1 MERLEAEE
9 PLDLVPDHDRE
20 VRGQDDQRRK
30 HDPEAHARQ
39 AALADPIFACA
50 ATGSVEPVRPVDRR
64 GIDWRRLVD
73 GILTPGRLSHA
84 GTI

>member
-20 VRGQDDQRRK
+20 IGGEDDQGRQ
-30 HDPEAHARQ
+30 HDPEAPACE
-39 AALADPIFACA
+39 APLANAVLSGA
-50 ATGSVEPVRPVDRR
+50 ATGPMEPVRPVDRG

>member
-20 VRGQDDQRRK
+20 VGGQDDQRRED
-30 HDPEAHARQ
+30 DPETHARQ
-39 AALADPIFACA
+39 AALADPILARA
-50 ATGSVEPVRPVDRR
+50 ATGSVEPVRPVDRG

>member
-9 PLDLVPDHDRE
+9 PLNLVPDDDRE
-20 VRGQDDQRRK
+20 IGAQDDQRRQD
-30 HDPEAHARQ
+30 DPEAHARQ
-39 AALADPIFACA
+39 APLAHVILTRT
-50 ATGSVEPVRPVDRR
+50 ATGSMEPVRPVDRG
-64 GIDWRRLVD
+64 GIDWWRLLD